1 VIVADSNILSSFA
14 AAKGLPL
21 LFKALQEEVIYI
33 PPSVHRELS
42 AGLEYGVSYLI
53 GVVDLVEGNQL
64 RILELTE
71 QEQEQTATLSGSFG
85 AGEKEAIAV
94 CLQRGATLLCNEKRV
109 VNYCLQHN
117 IPCFNLKALLR
128 FLWKKGVVS
137 KAKVKTMIV
146 RMNKVEGLVFKT
158 TKEIFAD

>member
-1 VIVADSNILSSFA
+1 MIVADSNILSSFA

-21 LFKALQEEVIYI
+21 LFKVLQEEVIYI

-53 GVVDLVEGNQL
+53 AVVDLIEGNQL

-71 QEQEQTATLSGSFG
+71 QEQEQTATLPGSFG
-85 AGEKEAIAV
+85 AGEREAITT
-94 CLQRGATLLCNEKRV
+94 CLQRGATLLCSEKRV

-117 IPCFNLKALLR
+117 ISCLNLKALLR
-128 FLWKKGVVS
+128 LLWKKGVVS